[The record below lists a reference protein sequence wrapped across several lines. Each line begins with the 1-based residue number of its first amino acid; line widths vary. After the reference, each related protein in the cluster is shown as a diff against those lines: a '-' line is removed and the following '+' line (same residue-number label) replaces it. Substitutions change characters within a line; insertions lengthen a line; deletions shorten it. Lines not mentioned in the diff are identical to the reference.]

1 MPKEKDHLSNRV
13 SISAAL
19 AKRGISAQ
27 AQFRTIA
34 ALDRL
39 LGSALDI
46 PTAILESIAV
56 RTRAQSKQ
64 DLKLLAV
71 RGETDLIKY
80 QQEFS
85 RGVSND
91 MMARHIGK
99 TANKKRI
106 SEKAIEFLLQA
117 DAPEEAPDGDPELE
131 EDWLNCFEDY
141 AENASSE
148 RLQTL
153 WARVL
158 AGEIRQPRSFS
169 LATLRFLAEVDQ
181 EIAELFERETKHWID
196 GGFVLMPE
204 DLRGQRLLEITF
216 LEEVGLLQEVSM
228 GFQSSRK
235 PNDEGIVF
243 FREGNYALLLK
254 SNSNISIQA
263 IRITRIGREIIR
275 ILPEKNCME
284 TLERMGNRVLSQCQ
298 HATIDRI
305 VRVYPGGFR
314 SRAIKTL
321 KEEAK

>member
-1 MPKEKDHLSNRV
+1 MPKEKDHLSNPV
-13 SISAAL
+13 SVSAAL
-19 AKRGISAQ
+19 TESGVSAKTTSRAV
-27 AQFRTIA
+27 A
-34 ALDRL
+34 AFDRL

-46 PTAILESIAV
+46 PAARLESIAA

-64 DLKLLAV
+64 DLKLIAV

-99 TANKKRI
+99 IANKKRI

-141 AENASSE
+141 AEKASSE

-181 EIAELFERETKHWID
+181 EIAELFERETKHWIAD
-196 GGFVLMPE
+196 GFILMPE
-204 DLRGQRLLEITF
+204 DLSGQRLLEMTF

-228 GFQSSRK
+228 GLSNSRK

-243 FREGNYALLLK
+243 FQEGNYALVLK
-254 SNSNISIQA
+254 SNSEISIQA

-275 ILPEKNCME
+275 ILPEKNCLE
-284 TLERMGNRVLSQCQ
+284 TLEIIAGRVLSQCK

-314 SRAIKTL
+314 TRAIKTL